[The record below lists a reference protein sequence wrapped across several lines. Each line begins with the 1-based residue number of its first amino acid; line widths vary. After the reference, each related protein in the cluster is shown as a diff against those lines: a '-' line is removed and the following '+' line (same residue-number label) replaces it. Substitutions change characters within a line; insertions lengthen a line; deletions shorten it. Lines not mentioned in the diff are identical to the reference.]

1 VPRATRQAT
10 LDALTAAALTAEAE
24 ARGVAPADAFAAMDA
39 RWLAARPKTRRR
51 AIAAGVEAEARVFEA
66 AASAA
71 AYRGLAASALRAV
84 GGAAEGPS
92 SPGGAVGANRRDVPD
107 ADADRTES
115 PDLPDELSVVPRA
128 ARNRRGDARES
139 RSRGFPSR
147 ADEAAVAVAA
157 AFEREGLELTRRRAR
172 GVGGVAAARKGALL
186 QNYVH
191 EGADRIDLR
200 AAATPLGA
208 SVAFW
213 AETARHADPKRAVV
227 PARHDAR
234 RLRRAARFLKND
246 DECEARALNASDA
259 SDALNANALNANAS
273 VAQAV
278 RSLIRSFLEPFLD
291 VGTITEAFA
300 RSIETKA
307 AA

>member
-1 VPRATRQAT
+1 
-10 LDALTAAALTAEAE
+10 
-24 ARGVAPADAFAAMDA
+24 
-39 RWLAARPKTRRR
+39 
-51 AIAAGVEAEARVFEA
+51 
-66 AASAA
+66 
-71 AYRGLAASALRAV
+71 
-84 GGAAEGPS
+84 
-92 SPGGAVGANRRDVPD
+92 
-107 ADADRTES
+107 
-115 PDLPDELSVVPRA
+115 
-128 ARNRRGDARES
+128 
-139 RSRGFPSR
+139 
-147 ADEAAVAVAA
+147 VAVAA

-227 PARHDAR
+227 PARHEKNAR
-234 RLRRAARFLKND
+234 RLRRAACFLND
-246 DECEARALNASDA
+246 DDEREARALNASDA

-307 AA
+307 AAKVMRKKHDEPDASFLRRDKEREAVKALTREYVRRGEKRAGSREAGREKAGKVARVSVSARAEADSGGTAGREPAFDFDVDDL